1 MFGLDIPLP
10 DFWIV
15 YFFLFWVL
23 VGATTGPVIFRHK
36 GYPSLLGIVVGVGGG
51 VISGALFM
59 LLLVAFKPIAELLDR
74 PLFGTLI
81 SMVLSA
87 AIVLAL
93 LAFARRLV
101 PETARETTV
110 AVEAAGGPRA
120 PVTYSARVDK
130 VHPSWQSLQ
139 SIRASVVVMLAAL
152 TLIPVIWMG
161 MTAFKSYPDAVASPP
176 KVVFDPTMEG
186 IITLLTR
193 RRQILNEEQRAEYEA
208 TEDLNWA
215 DRVMLKSGQAIL
227 GPSDYVKRLRN
238 SLIIAS
244 VSTVLSVTLGLLSA
258 YAFSR
263 FRVPGK
269 GDLLFFI
276 LSTRMLPPVV
286 VTIPIFLM
294 YRELGWYDTH
304 GGLIALY
311 TAFNLSFSVWL
322 LKGFIDEIPKEYEEA
337 ALVDGYTRLQAFI
350 RIVIP
355 EAVTGIAA
363 TTVFCFIFAWNEYA
377 FALMLTAD
385 KARTAPPHIPSM
397 VGSGLVEW
405 AAIAAGSLFF
415 LIPVIIVTFALR
427 KYLLR
432 GVTFGAIRQG

>member
-15 YFFLFWVL
+15 YFLLFWLL
-23 VGATTGPVIFRHK
+23 VGATTGPVVFRHK
-36 GYPSLLGIVVGVGGG
+36 GHPPLLGILAGVAVGVLSG
-51 VISGALFM
+51 VLFM
-59 LLLVAFKPIAELLDR
+59 LLLVVFKPIARVLDR
-74 PLFGTLI
+74 PMLGVLI
-81 SMVLSA
+81 SMALSA
-87 AIVLAL
+87 AIILVLL
-93 LAFARRLV
+93 SFARRFV
-101 PETARETTV
+101 PEAARDETPGV
-110 AVEAAGGPRA
+110 AAAGAPRA

-130 VHPSWQSLQ
+130 VHPAWQSMQ
-139 SIRASVVVMLAAL
+139 AIRASVVVMLAGL

-176 KVVFDPTMEG
+176 KVAFDPTMEG
-186 IITLLTR
+186 VLTLLTR
-193 RRQILNEEQRAEYEA
+193 RRQMNEAQKAEYEQR
-208 TEDLNWA
+208 EDLNWA

-227 GPSDYVKRLRN
+227 GQSDYVKRLRN
-238 SLIIAS
+238 SLIIAGA
-244 VSTVLSVTLGLLSA
+244 STGLSVTLGLLSA

-397 VGSGLVEW
+397 IGSGLVEW

-415 LIPVIIVTFALR
+415 LIPVVIVTFALR

>member
-10 DFWIV
+10 DFWIA
-15 YFFLFWVL
+15 YFFLFWLL
-23 VGATTGPVIFRHK
+23 VGATTGPVVFRHK
-36 GYPSLLGIVVGVGGG
+36 GYPSLLGILAGIVVGAL
-51 VISGALFM
+51 SGALFM
-59 LLLVAFKPIAELLDR
+59 LLLVAFKPIARVLDR
-74 PLFGTLI
+74 PMLGVLI
-81 SMVLSA
+81 SMALSA
-87 AIVLAL
+87 AIILGL
-93 LAFARRLV
+93 LSFARRFV
-101 PETARETTV
+101 PEAARDTAL
-110 AVEAAGGPRA
+110 AVTAAGAPRA

-130 VHPSWQSLQ
+130 VHPTWQSMQ

-176 KVVFDPTMEG
+176 KVAFDPTMEG

-193 RRQILNEEQRAEYEA
+193 RRQMTEVQKAEYELR
-208 TEDLNWA
+208 EDLNWA
-215 DRVMLKSGQAIL
+215 DRVMLKTGQAIL

-263 FRVPGK
+263 FRIPGK

-322 LKGFIDEIPKEYEEA
+322 LRGFIDEIPKEYEEA

-415 LIPVIIVTFALR
+415 LIPVVIVTFALR
-427 KYLLR
+427 RYLLR

>member
-15 YFFLFWVL
+15 YFFAFWVL
-23 VGATTGPVIFRHK
+23 VGTTTGSVVFRHK
-36 GYPSLLGIVVGVGGG
+36 GYHPLLGIVVGAGGG
-51 VISGALFM
+51 VLSGVLFM
-59 LLLVAFKPIAELLDR
+59 LLLVAFKPVADLLDR
-74 PLFGTLI
+74 PLIGTLI

-87 AIVLAL
+87 AIILAL

-101 PETARETTV
+101 PESVRETAV

-130 VHPSWQSLQ
+130 VDPTWQAMQ

-176 KVVFDPTMEG
+176 KVAFDPTMEG
-186 IITLLTR
+186 ILTLLTR
-193 RRQILNEEQRAEYEA
+193 RRQMTDAQKAEYELR
-208 TEDLNWA
+208 EDLNWA
-215 DRVMLKSGQAIL
+215 DRVMLKSGQAII
-227 GPSDYVKRLRN
+227 GQSDYVKRLRN

-244 VSTVLSVTLGLLSA
+244 ISTVLSVTLGLLSA

-415 LIPVIIVTFALR
+415 LIPVVIVTFALR